1 MSDNVISYIEMC
13 RREGASLQQG
23 MNYALGNNHSVILMS
38 LRRNAPYKDRI
49 EEDGTVLLYEGHDCP
64 KNLDLP
70 NPKQVDQPE
79 HFPSGSL
86 TQNGKFHKATQDFKR
101 GNRPSEQV
109 RVYEKIQAGIWAYN
123 GLFRLI
129 DSWKEF
135 DEVRFVFRFRLVAV
149 QESEN
154 CDLPSRASVTRRR
167 IIPTAVKL
175 AVWKRDHGACVKCGA
190 RDELHFDHD
199 LPWSKGGTSMNE
211 GNVQLL
217 CARHN
222 LQKSDQ
228 II

>member
-1 MSDNVISYIEMC
+1 MNDNIISYIEMC
-13 RREGASLQQG
+13 RREGTSLQQG
-23 MNYALGNNHSVILMS
+23 MNYALRSNHSVILMS
-38 LRRNAPYKDRI
+38 LRRNAPYRDRI

-64 KNLDLP
+64 KTSDLP

-86 TQNGKFHKATQDFKR
+86 TQNGKFYKASQDFKKGDR
-101 GNRPSEQV
+101 LPEQV
-109 RVYEKIQAGIWAYN
+109 RVYEKIQPGIWAYN
-123 GLFRLI
+123 GLFHLI

-135 DEVRFVFRFRLVAV
+135 DEARFVFRFRLIAI
-149 QESEN
+149 QECENSES
-154 CDLPSRASVTRRR
+154 PPRASVMRRR

-175 AVWKRDHGACVKCGA
+175 AVWKRDRGACVKCGA

-199 LPWSKGGTSMNE
+199 LPWSKGGTSLNE

>member
-1 MSDNVISYIEMC
+1 MC
-13 RREGASLQQG
+13 RREGTSLQQG
-23 MNYALGNNHSVILMS
+23 MNYALGKNHSVILMS
-38 LRRNAPYKDRI
+38 LRRNAPYRDQI

-64 KNLDLP
+64 RISDLS
-70 NPKQVDQPE
+70 NPKRVDQPE
-79 HFPSGSL
+79 RFPSGLL
-86 TQNGKFHKATQDFKR
+86 TQNGKFYKATQDFKK
-101 GNRPSEQV
+101 GDRPPERV
-109 RVYEKIQAGIWAYN
+109 RVYKKIQTGIWAYN
-123 GLFRLI
+123 GLFHLI
-129 DSWKEF
+129 DSWTER

-149 QESEN
+149 QELEN
-154 CDLPSRASVTRRR
+154 SDLTPRANVTRRR

-199 LPWSKGGTSMNE
+199 LPWSKGGTSLNE

-228 II
+228 IV